1 MFISEDFLKFSEL
14 LYAIAEVYIS
24 AHIYTAHLQTNNFVH
39 ILKQLL
45 EPTAKIIYNTR
56 TKNTTNKPT
65 KIKYR

>member
-1 MFISEDFLKFSEL
+1 MFISEDFPKFSEL

-24 AHIYTAHLQTNNFVH
+24 AHVYTAHLQTNNFVH
-39 ILKQLL
+39 ILKQLVS
-45 EPTAKIIYNTR
+45 TAKIIYNTR